1 MNDLLTLAE
10 GVSGAFKCTVGIL
23 MRNGTSDL
31 QIWHFVRCLT
41 KGVHHS
47 EESEGLK
54 FSFPLGISFFL
65 CLEKTKSSF
74 M

>member
-1 MNDLLTLAE
+1 
-10 GVSGAFKCTVGIL
+10 

-65 CLEKTKSSF
+65 CLDKTKSSF